1 MRAVR
6 VIFRRELGA
15 YLTSTMGYVV
25 AAVML
30 LLDGLLFYGQALGP
44 AAGERLSTD
53 VLTRF
58 FFTTSGLVAIAA
70 VVLSTRLLAEER
82 QLETLVL
89 LNTSPVKDTQIV
101 VGKFLSALAFLT
113 VITSLTV
120 YMPLMIMV
128 NGKVSFGQVGVG
140 YLGLVLLGS
149 AVIAIGVFASSLT
162 RHPLLA
168 AFLGAAF
175 VGIMFLFWPLG
186 LVIPY
191 PLSVVFQGLAI
202 HGRHFTGFEVGV
214 LQLKDVVYYLAVTY
228 FFLLMA
234 TKAMEAKR
242 WE

>member
-1 MRAVR
+1 
-6 VIFRRELGA
+6 
-15 YLTSTMGYVV
+15 MGYVV
-25 AAVML
+25 AAVTL
-30 LLDGLLFYGQALGP
+30 LLAGLLFYGQALGP
-44 AAGERLSTD
+44 AAGARMSTD

-58 FFTTSGLVAIAA
+58 FFTTSGLVSIAA

-89 LNTSPVKDTQIV
+89 LNTSPIRDTQIV
-101 VGKFLSALAFLT
+101 AGKYLSALAFLT
-113 VITSLTV
+113 FITALSL
-120 YMPLMIMV
+120 YMPLMIVV
-128 NGKVSFGQVGVG
+128 NGKISLGQVAVG
-140 YLGLVLLGS
+140 YFGLILLGS
-149 AVIAIGVFASSLT
+149 AVIAIGIFASSLT
-162 RHPLLA
+162 RHALLA

-175 VGIMFLFWPLG
+175 TGIMFLFWPLA

-191 PLSVVFQGLAI
+191 PLSVVFQGMAI

-234 TKAMEAKR
+234 VKVMEAKR